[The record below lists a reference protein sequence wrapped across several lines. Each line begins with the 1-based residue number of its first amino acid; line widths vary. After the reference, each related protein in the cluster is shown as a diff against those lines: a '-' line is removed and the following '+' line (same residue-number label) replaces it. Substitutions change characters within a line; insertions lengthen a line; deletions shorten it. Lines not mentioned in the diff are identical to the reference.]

1 LPNSAQPAA
10 PNARSAENLLEQHE
24 RETLILELNQN
35 GRAMGD
41 AFRKNS
47 AFIEE
52 CEKRSREIDLELQNL
67 QRADAA
73 LKLQQRL
80 LDGKKVEIEG
90 INRELEEW
98 SQENVCHCWQVC
110 NKNCRRMT
118 LRMPSAKN

>member
-1 LPNSAQPAA
+1 MKELQERIAQLSTTSGAQCPVCGK
-10 PNARSAENLLEQHE
+10 PLEQHE

-52 CEKRSREIDLELQNL
+52 CEKRFREIDLELQNL

-73 LKLQQRL
+73 LKLPAAAP
-80 LDGKKVEIEG
+80 G
-90 INRELEEW
+90 
-98 SQENVCHCWQVC
+98 WQ
-110 NKNCRRMT
+110 KD
-118 LRMPSAKN
+118 